1 MTSDD
6 RVSRARRGLG
16 LYFAVV
22 VPLSAV
28 IEWKIATSGGT
39 ISDHPGL
46 VLALMWTPALAMLVA
61 RVALREGARDVS
73 FRLRA
78 PKGHEGPKA
87 PLARPLLVA
96 WLSPVLVGALAYG
109 AAWVSGIEPF
119 SPKAMATFGLS
130 HTPAGLRF
138 VVSLVLNLT
147 LGTALSAITA
157 AGEELGWRGYMLTR
171 LVDAKVPYPVLVS
184 TFVWGLW
191 HAPLIAAGVYA
202 AGPRPA
208 LSVACFFASIV
219 GGGALAAYSR
229 LASGS
234 VWPAVLF
241 HAAWNAVI
249 QGTFDGFTAGGDA
262 AHTSNVLTGESGVL
276 VAVVSVLVAVAL
288 VRGRH
293 VMFRSP
299 SDPMGQPRPLFA
311 RTLSDDAG
319 P

>member
-1 MTSDD
+1 MSSVD

-16 LYFAVV
+16 VYFAVV
-22 VPLSAV
+22 VPLSAFT
-28 IEWKIATSGGT
+28 EWKIATSGGT

-61 RVALREGARDVS
+61 RVVLREGAGDVS
-73 FRLRA
+73 FRFRA
-78 PKGHEGPKA
+78 PKGHEGSKA

-96 WLSPVLVGALAYG
+96 WLSPVLVGGIAYG
-109 AAWVSGIEPF
+109 AAWASGIEPF
-119 SPKAMATFGLS
+119 SPKGLASFGLA
-130 HTPAGLRF
+130 HTPAALRF

-147 LGTALSAITA
+147 LGTVLSAITA

-184 TFVWGLW
+184 TLVWGLW

-202 AGPRPA
+202 AGRYPA
-208 LSVACFFASIV
+208 LSVVCFFTSIV
-219 GGGALAAYSR
+219 GGGAVAAYAR

-241 HAAWNAVI
+241 HASWNAVI

-262 AHTSNVLTGESGVL
+262 ARTANVMTGESGVL
-276 VAVVSVLVAVAL
+276 VAVVSLVAALVL

-293 VMFRSP
+293 VLFRSP
-299 SDPMGQPRPLFA
+299 SAPVGPPRPLFA
-311 RTLSDDAG
+311 RSLADEPS

>member
-1 MTSDD
+1 MTSVD

-16 LYFAVV
+16 VYFAVV
-22 VPLSAV
+22 VPLSALV
-28 IEWKIATSGGT
+28 EWKIATSGGT

-61 RVALREGARDVS
+61 RVVLREGAGDVS

-96 WLSPVLVGALAYG
+96 WLSPVLVGGLAYG
-109 AAWVSGIEPF
+109 AAWASGVEPF
-119 SPKAMATFGLS
+119 SPKGLASFGLA
-130 HTPAGLRF
+130 HTPAALRF

-147 LGTALSAITA
+147 LGTVLSAITA

-184 TFVWGLW
+184 TLVWGLW

-202 AGPRPA
+202 AGPHPA

-219 GGGALAAYSR
+219 GGGAVAAYAR

-249 QGTFDGFTAGGDA
+249 QGTFDGFTAGGDS
-262 AHTSNVLTGESGVL
+262 AHTDNVLTGESGVFVAIASLL
-276 VAVVSVLVAVAL
+276 VALVL

-293 VMFRSP
+293 AFFRAPGDS
-299 SDPMGQPRPLFA
+299 MGSARSLFV
-311 RTLSDDAG
+311 RSLDT
-319 P
+319 